1 MESLGW
7 NLRLIASS
15 SDDVSELAR
24 FLSGAIQTSGGAVLT
39 RKTAESGDVEI
50 TFEFARAA
58 CVEVYSILIAAG
70 LVLSRESHLRIA
82 ELCQCTLNLIES
94 VAFDTAQVTLV
105 MYRELCER
113 EVVRQEVS
121 RIREM

>member
-1 MESLGW
+1 MESSGW

-15 SDDVSELAR
+15 SDDVAELAR
-24 FLSGAIQTSGGAVLT
+24 FLSGAIQTSGGSVLT
-39 RKTAESGDVEI
+39 RKSAESGDVEI

-82 ELCQCTLNLIES
+82 ELCHCTLNLIES
-94 VAFDTAQVTLV
+94 VAFETAQITLG
-105 MYRELCER
+105 MYRELR
-113 EVVRQEVS
+113 EGGVARHDLVRIE
-121 RIREM
+121 EM